1 MNNSVCYFKNYFLD
15 NLALNKNCIWPL
27 MTCIAASRTLRSSC
41 GICWRA
47 FTRMWIRWQVNL
59 SLSPS
64 RMRISASMNA
74 SFSQS
79 YLNMFM
85 TTLIKALCL
94 TCLMN
99 YLNLQNTE
107 AVITYVLKH
116 VHIYFCGFNLYFWY
130 ICTCQYLKC
139 STMKSVF
146 QTTTVLSEVYI
157 VYHFISSDQDKAKEY
172 WRVYLTYDNSHIVG

>member
-1 MNNSVCYFKNYFLD
+1 
-15 NLALNKNCIWPL
+15 

-59 SLSPS
+59 SMSPS

-74 SFSQS
+74 SFLWIFHEFSWI

-85 TTLIKALCL
+85 DFLFKVLCL

-99 YLNLQNTE
+99 QLTKYM
-107 AVITYVLKH
+107 KH
-116 VHIYFCGFNLYFWY
+116 LLHVPVHVYIYFCGFSQSVIYIFKYIHCMYMSILKMWY
-130 ICTCQYLKC
+130 NDVCFSNHHCTIRSLHCFIC
-139 STMKSVF
+139 
-146 QTTTVLSEVYI
+146 
-157 VYHFISSDQDKAKEY
+157 SDQDKAKEY